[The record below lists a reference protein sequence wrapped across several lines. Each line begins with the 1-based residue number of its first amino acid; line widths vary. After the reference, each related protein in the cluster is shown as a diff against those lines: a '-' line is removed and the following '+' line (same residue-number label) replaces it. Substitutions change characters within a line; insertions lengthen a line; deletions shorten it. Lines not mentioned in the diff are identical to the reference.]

1 MQLTLW
7 ETERVSLVVRK
18 TETFLNVNILL
29 FFERKFYFIFY
40 FVFHYFIKTNKQK
53 KWPAISTLV
62 LKMYFRGGFYS
73 VVDQLQSRT
82 RDCKQIHE
90 IKQNRFLYGMQ
101 LVFCEFL
108 TKASKFGFWVSARYS
123 SSNSSTPR
131 TFLKFP
137 NFLRSLSSATRN
149 SYIHFLVTII

>member
-40 FVFHYFIKTNKQK
+40 FVFHYFVKTNKK
-53 KWPAISTLV
+53 KMASYIDIGFENVFLRGFLFGGWPTTIPH
-62 LKMYFRGGFYS
+62 KG
-73 VVDQLQSRT
+73 
-82 RDCKQIHE
+82 CKQIHE

-108 TKASKFGFWVSARYS
+108 TKAWKFGFWVSARYS

-149 SYIHFLVTII
+149 SYIHFLVIII